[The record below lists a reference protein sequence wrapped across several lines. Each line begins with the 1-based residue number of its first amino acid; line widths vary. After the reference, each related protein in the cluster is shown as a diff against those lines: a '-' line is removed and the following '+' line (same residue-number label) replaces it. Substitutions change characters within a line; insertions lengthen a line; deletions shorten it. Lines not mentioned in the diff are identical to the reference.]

1 MHRPLQLAQQKLQR
15 KGCDLLVFN
24 RVGENLVFGQDTT
37 EVQILASE
45 AAKAQLAATGSESEI
60 GVRVRGTKA
69 QAAEAVIGCLSRLL
83 TDWPPRPQADR

>member
-1 MHRPLQLAQQKLQR
+1 
-15 KGCDLLVFN
+15 LVFN